1 MSIPSLA
8 QMKLEMAKRSN
19 TNVLDNIGVN
29 EAFDLNPKVYMN
41 PNPRTSD
48 RPDVGGVQDSQG
60 LPIGGVDANPQQ
72 AGQQLMPQGQPQQQ
86 GQQQSPQA
94 PQPQQPNKPTPPMG
108 NMLQMTPQG
117 QALGAMGGNQQ
128 QTTPMASGGLAKMRH
143 EIAAHYAKGGKANP
157 KGVAKDDDDEEAVVN
172 PKRILI
178 TAEGHGGVHGINLPR
193 HMLEGN
199 SGVYKSGANKG
210 KTFRNEGLHGINEA
224 RAAVYGSENREP
236 LSLSEMRDIHKET
249 LNNHFTLPLKEQ
261 KAAEKE
267 ALARLRAAK
276 HLKPNADTLDKS
288 EKLDTVNHEYDD
300 EGRNYVAYGSKG
312 VAGHAIYISGHGPNR
327 KYHVINTCPGS
338 TTGCSGGVD
347 ENGIVDT
354 RKGTCFAPNA
364 EAQYVGASVRRAA
377 HEQAKFDPAMTRD
390 WILAHTGS
398 LRRKS
403 ETADKKNKVT
413 LFRPNIVDETDTTS
427 RYAIKHLNKQR
438 AEKGLPKIIS
448 NSYGKTNELHDPEN
462 GIFITHSN
470 VGPKVKH
477 GKEIKENINR
487 DNARVRNTIK
497 AVDSEAKN
505 AKDFTNEEGDLT
517 PPKNSYMVTN
527 VKRDSDFDKKMQGAI
542 THAKYWSRPTPVS
555 RLTPKELEEGE
566 EGHFNGNGEPTT
578 PEKAHYGHLIFDN
591 NRYDYQKQ
599 HILHPRL
606 VQVGY
611 NDDGSPHM
619 IPTDSRFKDEEF
631 LPKNRFKTKNGK
643 VAGAILMTTPTTST
657 SNHLHHSSF
666 THDVNDSHIQH
677 AIENNG
683 EYEIDDP
690 LQQAM
695 AKGKEYSPPQP
706 INIVKKASGGHIDG
720 DPMTECYMAFPEQNH
735 MAQMT
740 HARKTNLMDIRDI
753 PNRLAKKGLRRNGR

>member
-1 MSIPSLA
+1 MNTPSLA
-8 QMKLEMAKRSN
+8 QMRLALNKGSN
-19 TNVLDNIGVN
+19 PDRMDNIGIN
-29 EAFDLNPKVYMN
+29 EALDMNPKVFMN
-41 PNPRTSD
+41 PNPNSPGI
-48 RPDVGGVQDSQG
+48 PDVGGVKTSSG
-60 LPIGGVDANPQQ
+60 LPIGGVDVNAQQ
-72 AGQQLMPQGQPQQQ
+72 AGQQFMPQQPQQQ
-86 GQQQSPQA
+86 QQQAS
-94 PQPQQPNKPTPPMG
+94 QPQQPSGPTPPMG

-117 QALGAMGGNQQ
+117 QALGAMGGNTQ
-128 QTTPMASGGLAKMRH
+128 QTMQNMAHGGLAKMH
-143 EIAAHYAKGGKANP
+143 SEIAAHYAKGGKADP
-157 KGVAKDDDDEEAVVN
+157 KGVAKDDDDEEAVAN

-178 TAEGHGGVHGINLPR
+178 KAEGHGGVHGINLPL

-199 SGVYKSGANKG
+199 SGIYKSGANKG

-236 LSLSEMRDIHKET
+236 LSLSEMRDIHEET
-249 LNNHFTLPLKEQ
+249 LKNHFALPLKEQ
-261 KAAEKE
+261 KAAEKI
-267 ALARLRAAK
+267 ALAKLRAAK

-288 EKLDTVNHEYDD
+288 EKLDTVHHEYDD
-300 EGRNYVAYGSKG
+300 QGRNYVAYGSKG

-347 ENGIVDT
+347 KNGIVDT

-398 LRRKS
+398 LRNKS

-477 GKEIKENINR
+477 GKEIEENISR
-487 DNARVRNTIK
+487 DNARVRNTIR

-505 AKDFTNEEGDLT
+505 AKDFTNEEGNLT

-527 VKRDSDFDKKMQGAI
+527 VKRDTPEDKRMQEAI
-542 THAKYWSRPTPVS
+542 THAKYWSRAKPIS
-555 RLTPKELEEGE
+555 RLTPEELA
-566 EGHFNGNGEPTT
+566 EGHEGHYDAHGNPTT
-578 PEKAHYGHLIFDN
+578 PENAHYGHKIFEGE
-591 NRYDYQKQ
+591 RYDYQKQ
-599 HILHPRL
+599 HILHSRK
-606 VQVGY
+606 VQVGVN
-611 NDDGSPHM
+611 NDGTPHM

-631 LPKNRFKTKNGK
+631 LPKKRFMTKNGK

-657 SNHLHHSSF
+657 SNEGHNTSF
-666 THDVNDSHIQH
+666 THDVGEHHIKH
-677 AIENNG
+677 ALENNG

-690 LQQAM
+690 LQQFLARGNKF
-695 AKGKEYSPPQP
+695 AEDKP
-706 INIVKKASGGHIDG
+706 IKIVRKAGGGHING
-720 DPMTECYMAFPEQNH
+720 DPMTECFRAFPEQNN
-735 MAQMT
+735 MAQMI
-740 HARKTNLMDIRDI
+740 HAKKSSLMDIHHLPKDV
-753 PNRLAKKGLRRNGR
+753 AYKGLRRNG